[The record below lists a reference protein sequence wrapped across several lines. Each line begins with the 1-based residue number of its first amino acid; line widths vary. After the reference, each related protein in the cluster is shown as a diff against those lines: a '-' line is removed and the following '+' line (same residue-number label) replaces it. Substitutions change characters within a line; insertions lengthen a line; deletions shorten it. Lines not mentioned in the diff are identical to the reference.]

1 MISVFAVAGFLDFS
15 EFYFMLK
22 RYDPNC
28 PLDGVKTSFKN
39 AGQLLC
45 YLALVVS
52 CMPYLLCHEY

>member
-1 MISVFAVAGFLDFS
+1 MIRALVVVGFLDFN

-39 AGQLLC
+39 AGRLLC
-45 YLALVVS
+45 CLALVVS
-52 CMPYLLCHEY
+52 CMLYLLCHEY